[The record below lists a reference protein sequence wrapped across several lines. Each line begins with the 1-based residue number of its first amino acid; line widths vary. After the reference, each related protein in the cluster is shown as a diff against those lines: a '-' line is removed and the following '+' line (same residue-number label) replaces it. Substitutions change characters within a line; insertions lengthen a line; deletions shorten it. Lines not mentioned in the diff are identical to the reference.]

1 MYYNKSTK
9 LNVGY
14 TSMEKQTTIAFNKKI
29 YLLGADAEGTKYWL
43 EAPSWDCDWYWGFGY
58 VETYTNNNY
67 PNRSRDINSH
77 QHFDSLFL
85 NDSKVNA
92 FDAFKEFFK
101 ETTLSEKEIW
111 LLIDYMHS
119 FYTLKKAAEVFGTGY
134 SHMTEKAK
142 LSEVQNTEMAKE
154 INEKVLPA
162 IFKQIDILLSDA
174 DNQQI
179 GGDTN

>member
-1 MYYNKSTK
+1 MK
-9 LNVGY
+9 
-14 TSMEKQTTIAFNKKI
+14 KQTTIAFNKKI

-101 ETTLSEKEIW
+101 ETTLNEKEIW
-111 LLIDYMHS
+111 LLVDYMYS
-119 FYTLKKAAEVFGTGY
+119 FYALKRAAGILSMGY

-142 LSEVQNTEMAKE
+142 LSEVQSTEMSKE
-154 INEKVLPA
+154 INEKILPA
-162 IFKQIDILLSDA
+162 IFKQIDILLSDT
-174 DNQQI
+174 DEQQI
-179 GGDTN
+179 GGETN

>member
-1 MYYNKSTK
+1 MK
-9 LNVGY
+9 
-14 TSMEKQTTIAFNKKI
+14 KQTTIAFKKKI

-67 PNRSRDINSH
+67 PNKSRDINSH

-101 ETTLSEKEIW
+101 ETTLNDKEIW
-111 LLIDYMHS
+111 LLVDYMYS
-119 FYTLKKAAEVFGTGY
+119 FYALKRAAGILSMGY

-142 LSEVQNTEMAKE
+142 LSEVQSTEMTKE
-154 INEKVLPA
+154 INEKILPA
-162 IFKQIDILLSDA
+162 IFKQIDLLLSDA

-179 GGDTN
+179 GGEPN

>member
-1 MYYNKSTK
+1 MK
-9 LNVGY
+9 
-14 TSMEKQTTIAFNKKI
+14 KQTTIAFNKKI

-85 NDSKVNA
+85 NDSKVSA

-101 ETTLSEKEIW
+101 ETTLDQKEIY
-111 LLIDYMHS
+111 LLIDYMSS
-119 FYTLKKAAEVFGTGY
+119 FYKLKDVAKTLGVGY
-134 SHMTEKAK
+134 SNMTE
-142 LSEVQNTEMAKE
+142 TAKE
-154 INEKVLPA
+154 INEKILTA
-162 IFKQIDILLSDA
+162 IFKRIDILLSDT
-174 DNQQI
+174 DTQQI
-179 GGDTN
+179 GGDN

>member
-1 MYYNKSTK
+1 
-9 LNVGY
+9 
-14 TSMEKQTTIAFNKKI
+14 MEKQTTTAFKKKV
-29 YLLGADAEGTKYWL
+29 YLLGEDAEGTKYWL
-43 EAPSWDCDWYWGFGY
+43 EAPSWDCGWYWAFGY

-67 PNRSRDINSH
+67 PEKSRDINSH

-101 ETTLSEKEIW
+101 ETTLNEKEIW
-111 LLIDYMHS
+111 LLIDYMYS
-119 FYTLKKAAEVFGTGY
+119 FYALKRAAEILSRGY

-142 LSEVQNTEMAKE
+142 LSEVQNSEMAKE
-154 INEKVLPA
+154 INEKMLPA

>member
-1 MYYNKSTK
+1 MK
-9 LNVGY
+9 
-14 TSMEKQTTIAFNKKI
+14 KQTTIAFNKKI
-29 YLLGADAEGTKYWL
+29 YLLGANAEGTKYWL
-43 EAPSWDCDWYWGFGY
+43 EAPSWDCGWYWGFGY
-58 VETYTNNNY
+58 VETYTNNDC

-111 LLIDYMHS
+111 LLIDYMYS
-119 FYTLKKAAEVFGTGY
+119 FYALKRAAGILSMGY

-142 LSEVQNTEMAKE
+142 LSEVKSIEMAKE
-154 INEKVLPA
+154 INEKMLPA
-162 IFKQIDILLSDA
+162 IFKQIDILLSDT
-174 DNQQI
+174 DEQQI

>member
-1 MYYNKSTK
+1 MK
-9 LNVGY
+9 
-14 TSMEKQTTIAFNKKI
+14 KQTTIAFNKKI

-58 VETYTNNNY
+58 VETYTNNNC
-67 PNRSRDINSH
+67 PSKAADINSH

-101 ETTLSEKEIW
+101 ETTLNEREIW
-111 LLIDYMHS
+111 LLIDYMYS
-119 FYTLKKAAEVFGTGY
+119 FYALKRAAGILSMGY

-142 LSEVQNTEMAKE
+142 LSEVQSTEMSKE
-154 INEKVLPA
+154 INEKILPA

-174 DNQQI
+174 N
-179 GGDTN
+179 N

>member
-1 MYYNKSTK
+1 MK
-9 LNVGY
+9 
-14 TSMEKQTTIAFNKKI
+14 KQTTIAFSKKI

-43 EAPSWDCDWYWGFGY
+43 EAPSWDCGWYWAFGY
-58 VETYTNNNY
+58 VETYTNNDY
-67 PNRSRDINSH
+67 PNKSRDINSH

-85 NDSKVNA
+85 NDSKVSA

-142 LSEVQNTEMAKE
+142 LSEVQSTEMAKE
-154 INEKVLPA
+154 INEKILPA
-162 IFKQIDILLSDA
+162 IFKQIDILLSDT
-174 DNQQI
+174 DEQQI